1 MNNLNYEKLSI
12 SIAFSD
18 GWIGLYKLTQWEH
31 KHFHPSGDPK
41 PSKDDIEVTK
51 RIDEGCRLMGLDFV
65 DHIIVGDKD
74 RFYSFKGHE
83 LLSDSRLNLRA
94 VGEIVRDIK
103 ENEQDTVKRKNR

>member
-1 MNNLNYEKLSI
+1 MWHKKSKLEI
-12 SIAFSD
+12 THV
-18 GWIGLYKLTQWEH
+18 GWGIKLALSQH

-41 PSKDDIEVTK
+41 PSKDDIDVTK

-83 LLSDSRLNLRA
+83 LLSGSQLNLRA
-94 VGEIVRDIK
+94 VGEIERDIVEK
-103 ENEQDTVKRKNR
+103 GQDTLKRKAR